1 MMPILT
7 LDLGTHT
14 GWSLRDTRGNVISG
28 RQSFE
33 LTRWE
38 SHGMRQLRFRKWIRE
53 MLDEF
58 LLADDPEQAFVA
70 YERPIIAG
78 RGKNQHRSGNEV
90 GKLLVGTLLPELEE
104 RELLHAAPTP
114 VQVKKHATGKGNAN
128 KHAMVEAAENRWEH
142 YSRPKDYSEKNGD
155 DEADALGIM
164 GWAIDEVG
172 ASG

>member
-1 MMPILT
+1 MTPILT
-7 LDLGTHT
+7 LDLGTYT
-14 GWSLRDTRGNVISG
+14 GWSLRDCNGTVTSG

-53 MLDEF
+53 MLDDH
-58 LLADDPEQAFVA
+58 LLADGPEQAFVV

-128 KHAMVEAAENRWEH
+128 KHMMVEAAEERWDH
-142 YSRPKDYSEKNGD
+142 YSRPKKYSEKDGD

-172 ASG
+172 ESD